1 MAAKTKSLK
10 MTSSSSSS
18 SSSSLDLFTSQ
29 ERNYKDQIQELRTVL
44 HQTTS
49 SCKQPL
55 FQAAN
60 LLVASFRNRGK
71 LLICGNGGSA
81 ADAQHLA
88 AELVI
93 RLSKKI
99 ERPGLPA
106 VALNTDSSALTAGA
120 NDLGFT
126 QVFARQIEALGHPE
140 DVLLVIST
148 SGNSPNLV
156 QALQMAR
163 NKRIKRI
170 ALLGS
175 GGGKCRDL
183 VDIAVVV
190 PSSNIQRVQETQ
202 IILGHILIEI
212 VETELYGD
220 SLPKRKK

>member
-1 MAAKTKSLK
+1 MAAKIKFSKLL
-10 MTSSSSSS
+10 
-18 SSSSLDLFTSQ
+18 SSLSPSFDSPSGQDHF
-29 ERNYKDQIQELRTVL
+29 YKDQIQELRSVL
-44 HQTTS
+44 QKTS
-49 SCKQPL
+49 SPCKRPL
-55 FQAAN
+55 FQAAKI
-60 LLVASFRNRGK
+60 LVASFRNRGK

-106 VALNTDSSALTAGA
+106 IALNTDSSALTAGA
-120 NDLGFT
+120 NDLGFAR
-126 QVFARQIEALGHPE
+126 VFARQVEALGHPE

-163 NKRIKRI
+163 DKKIRRIGF
-170 ALLGS
+170 LGC
-175 GGGKCRDL
+175 GGGKCLDL

-190 PSSNIQRVQETQ
+190 PSSNVQRVQETQ
-202 IILGHILIEI
+202 ILLGHILIEM
-212 VETELYGD
+212 VETELYGEAG
-220 SLPKRKK
+220 PGRKK

>member
-1 MAAKTKSLK
+1 MATKTKTSKLLPAA
-10 MTSSSSSS
+10 SSSAE
-18 SSSSLDLFTSQ
+18 LFPG
-29 ERNYKDQIQELRTVL
+29 RDRFYKDQIQELRSVL
-44 HQTTS
+44 QKTAA

-55 FQAAN
+55 FQAAEIM
-60 LLVASFRNRGK
+60 LASFRNRGK

-120 NDLGFT
+120 NDLGFAR
-126 QVFARQIEALGHPE
+126 VFARQIEALGHPE

-163 NKRIKRI
+163 AKRIKRI
-170 ALLGS
+170 GLLGC
-175 GGGKCRDL
+175 GGGKCRNL
-183 VDIAVVV
+183 VNTAIVV
-190 PSSNIQRVQETQ
+190 PSANVQRVQETQ
-202 IILGHILIEI
+202 IMLGHMLIEM
-212 VETELYGD
+212 VETELYGGAQ
-220 SLPKRKK
+220 SGRKK